1 VIVHLVV
8 AWCLASAPARDP
20 QAKAGEAAFA
30 EQRWDEASAAFDAAY
45 RNTGDAAFL
54 YARAQAERRAGRCKL
69 AIVLYEQFV
78 ATAPGPEGR
87 SAAEQYIAECRA
99 LLPAEPTEP
108 DPIAAPE
115 PIDDAPPMTT
125 PAPRVRPWQRDPLA
139 ATLVALGGGALVAGA
154 VLVPLAYRTARTAD
168 DARDDRAYAE
178 RFDQARAREI
188 GGAIALSI
196 GVALVIGGVT
206 RWVVQAR
213 RAERPPPLTR
223 RAAIAGSDRPASR
236 STGPL
241 AREPRICGRLS
252 GVCILV
258 VVVIVTS

>member
-1 VIVHLVV
+1 MIVHLAV
-8 AWCLASAPARDP
+8 AWCLVAAPARDP

-78 ATAPGPEGR
+78 ATSPGPEGR

-99 LLPAEPTEP
+99 LLPAAPPEAEPVAP
-108 DPIAAPE
+108 PE
-115 PIDDAPPMTT
+115 PLADAQPVPPPT
-125 PAPRVRPWQRDPLA
+125 PRVRPWQRDPLA

-154 VLVPLAYRTARTAD
+154 VLVPLAYRTARAAD
-168 DARDDRAYAE
+168 DAGDDRAYGQ

-196 GVALVIGGVT
+196 GAALVVGGVT

-213 RAERPPPLTR
+213 RG
-223 RAAIAGSDRPASR
+223 RARNGA
-236 STGPL
+236 T
-241 AREPRICGRLS
+241 ARLR
-252 GVCILV
+252 
-258 VVVIVTS
+258 